1 MADRIKFSVFLAV
14 VVLWTSTLT
23 LAVQD
28 VVFVHITD
36 VHLCDEEFKNSY
48 YGAANDVD
56 PVALFDQ
63 AVAEIA
69 DINPDFVV
77 DTGDSVA
84 NADKRNA
91 SSSKELFDLY
101 TSATGLFDQAG
112 IPVYH
117 AVGNHDVVGVNDK
130 KVDINEPGYGKGLF
144 LETFD
149 LEETYYSFDLNGYHF
164 VVLDPN
170 NIDPEDQKGLIY
182 GVYDEQLS
190 WLSQDLSNASGP
202 VMVFL
207 HEPTLNLLNVED
219 LINVLKTADV
229 KMIFSGHRHEEEVL
243 DSFGIPDAVGGA
255 ICASWWQG
263 PVKDGSS
270 EGYRVVAIT
279 DSQIDTFYKVVGA
292 DKQINLA
299 EPSDPIVNGEVDVKA
314 LIWSDNNVT
323 GASYRIDQ
331 GDYQPMELAPE
342 GIWYT
347 ATASFDSSQLDQ
359 GYHALEIEATDEGTF
374 DQKFSFKVSDEEVSE
389 IGDVLSHIDTYMGKY
404 VTIKGVIT
412 AAFASTPVIQDETA
426 GIHLYAECYDPPNF
440 GLGEMWT
447 IRGKVTTYSNLTELK
462 LHYPEDAIKSDE
474 MGEMPEPALKTAS
487 EIDESAEGLLVEIRD
502 ATVTAI
508 DGSGFVIQDETDET
522 YVYGKEAGFNTS
534 TLRDGY
540 VVDVI
545 GIGQQYKDMYEITP
559 RCVSDVTIHTV

>member
-1 MADRIKFSVFLAV
+1 MKDYTKLSVLLVFLI
-14 VVLWTSTLT
+14 LWTSTPTSAEPDL
-23 LAVQD
+23 
-28 VVFVHITD
+28 VFVQITD
-36 VHLCDEEFKNSY
+36 VHLCDEDFKNSY
-48 YGAANDVD
+48 YGSAKDVD
-56 PVALFDQ
+56 PVALFGQ
-63 AVAEIA
+63 AVAEIV

-84 NADKRNA
+84 NADKRNT
-91 SSSKELFDLY
+91 SSSRELFDLY
-101 TSATGLFDQAG
+101 TSAIEPLDQAG
-112 IPVYH
+112 IPVYNV
-117 AVGNHDVVGVNDK
+117 VGNHDVVGVNNK
-130 KVDINEPGYGKGLF
+130 NVDSDESGYGKELF

-149 LEETYYSFDLNGYHF
+149 LDNTYYSFDLNGYHF

-170 NIDPEDQKGLIY
+170 NIDLEDKKGLIY

-229 KMIFSGHRHEEEVL
+229 KMIFSGHRHEEEFL

-279 DSQIDTFYKVVGA
+279 DTQIDTFYKDVGA

-299 EPSDPIVNGEVDVKA
+299 EPSDPTVNGEVGVKA
-314 LIWSDNNVT
+314 LIWSGDNVT

-331 GDYQPMELAPE
+331 GDYQPMDLALE
-342 GIWYT
+342 GIWYA

-359 GYHALEIEATDEGTF
+359 GYHALEIEAADDEGTF
-374 DQKFSFKVSDEEVSE
+374 TQKFSFKVSDEEISE

-412 AAFASTPVIQDETA
+412 AAFTNTPVIQDETA
-426 GIHLYAECYDPPNF
+426 GIHLYAECYNPPKF
-440 GLGEMWT
+440 GLGETWT
-447 IRGKVTTYSNLTELK
+447 IRGKVTAYSNLTELK

-474 MGEMPEPALKTAS
+474 MPEPVLKTAS
-487 EIDESAEGLLVEIRD
+487 EISESAEGLLVEIKD

-508 DGSGFVIQDETDET
+508 DGSGFVIQDETGET

-534 TLRDGY
+534 TLSDGY

-545 GIGQQYKDMYEITP
+545 GIGQQYKDMYEINP
-559 RCVSDVTIHTV
+559 RSVSDITIHTV